1 MKKHLKVDKK
11 NSRRRKK
18 IAKIKMSFLISLA
31 RKVRVAIKANSNSRK
46 EATVFSY

>member
-18 IAKIKMSFLISLA
+18 IAKMKMSFLISLA
-31 RKVRVAIKANSNSRK
+31 RKSGVVTKANSNSRK
-46 EATVFSY
+46 EETVYSY